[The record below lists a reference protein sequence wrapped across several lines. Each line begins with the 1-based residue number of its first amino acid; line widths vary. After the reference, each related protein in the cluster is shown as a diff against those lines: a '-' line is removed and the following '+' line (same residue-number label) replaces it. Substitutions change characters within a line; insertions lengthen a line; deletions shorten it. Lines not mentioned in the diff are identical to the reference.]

1 MNMKGEAT
9 LSDVLS
15 VKSAM
20 YNTNCDLCSSTF
32 GIHFFNIPVL
42 CSAEVQS
49 KIFICLSFITTNS
62 KCSGFFQN
70 AIF

>member
-32 GIHFFNIPVL
+32 GIHFLNIPVL
-42 CSAEVQS
+42 VPCSVRS
-49 KIFICLSFITTNS
+49 V
-62 KCSGFFQN
+62 
-70 AIF
+70 